1 MLLLTVDAGTDCA
14 PLLITLL
21 FLVLVIP
28 TPVRRVCFVPLAVV
42 AWLPGLLPTPTTRS
56 LPTAR
61 KDHFDFVAIP
71 LVSFRTFAPA
81 TARA

>member
-21 FLVLVIP
+21 FLVLVNP
-28 TPVRRVCFVPLAVV
+28 TPVRRVCFVPTCGRGM
-42 AWLPGLLPTPTTRS
+42 LPGRPSNTNNS

-71 LVSFRTFAPA
+71 LVSFRPFAPA